1 MGRVP
6 LIERIQMTVTEEQSP
21 DVTWSSEI
29 INQKYFKDSEN
40 SVFCIDIL
48 ASNADSWMDEKKE
61 NWIEITQELAMK
73 LVSPPDPY
81 HIFNEELQE
90 WQTTDEL
97 QTKKLTTWRETIGEI
112 TPKQLR
118 LVLLANGVSSS
129 DVEAAILN
137 IEDAI
142 TREIATIEWQY
153 GTGYSRTNA
162 NLQMIATQLLGFS
175 EEQIDEMW
183 KHALTL

>member
-1 MGRVP
+1 
-6 LIERIQMTVTEEQSP
+6 MT
-21 DVTWSSEI
+21 EI
-29 INQKYFKDSEN
+29 IDQKYFKDSEN
-40 SVFCIDIL
+40 KVFCIDIL
-48 ASNADSWMDEKKE
+48 ATNINTWQDEKQD
-61 NWIEITQELAMK
+61 NWIAISQELAMK
-73 LVSPPDPY
+73 LVSPPDSY
-81 HIFNEELQE
+81 HFFNVEVQE

-97 QTKKLTTWRETIGEI
+97 QAEKLNNWRESIAEI

-118 LVLLANGVSSS
+118 LVLLANGVTSS
-129 DVEAAILN
+129 DVETAILN

>member
-1 MGRVP
+1 
-6 LIERIQMTVTEEQSP
+6 MTVTEEQNQN
-21 DVTWSSEI
+21 VTWNTEI
-29 INQKYFKDSEN
+29 IDQKYFKDSEN
-40 SVFCIDIL
+40 RIFCIDIM
-48 ASNADSWMDEKKE
+48 ASNTDSWQDEKNE
-61 NWIEITQELAMK
+61 NWIEISKELAIK
-73 LVSPPDPY
+73 LVSPPDSY
-81 HIFNEELQE
+81 HFFNEEVQE
-90 WQTTDEL
+90 WQTTEEL
-97 QTKKLTTWRETIGEI
+97 QTDKLNNWRESIGEI

-118 LVLLANGVSSS
+118 LVLLANGVTSS

>member
-1 MGRVP
+1 MLYYSPKKIAFYDDEIHLPDQIPNDALEIDENLHAYMLNHLNNGGS
-6 LIERIQMTVTEEQSP
+6 IQFSSSKHWQFIPAAP
-21 DVTWSSEI
+21 DIWHIWNVNSE
-29 INQKYFKDSEN
+29 KWET
-40 SVFCIDIL
+40 
-48 ASNADSWMDEKKE
+48 NATLQAAKLE
-61 NWIEITQELAMK
+61 NW
-73 LVSPPDPY
+73 
-81 HIFNEELQE
+81 
-90 WQTTDEL
+90 
-97 QTKKLTTWRETIGEI
+97 RENIAEI

-118 LVLLANGVSSS
+118 LVLLANQVTSS